1 MQNKRRKKKIIIKGF
16 VSFIL
21 LALLMAIIELTE
33 ITFDVG
39 WFRNIDVWFN
49 DFFVNTFV
57 FFLMSTLMSKIKNEY
72 LNFGISYVI
81 SVLIGN
87 FIQLDSSNL
96 NVTPRLIILI
106 VLNILMLIV
115 WGWSGYN
122 RGKRKAQKEIRASEQ
137 EYVQTV
143 LQMDNRARSE
153 LYNLSRFIKKH
164 PKECATIDKFGIDFV
179 MTFIED
185 DKIIRKAMKE

>member
-1 MQNKRRKKKIIIKGF
+1 MSHNICTDSSPVTLTQRMTGSPDWTSLSASCLRRRMHNKQ
-16 VSFIL
+16 L
-21 LALLMAIIELTE
+21 
-33 ITFDVG
+33 
-39 WFRNIDVWFN
+39 
-49 DFFVNTFV
+49 
-57 FFLMSTLMSKIKNEY
+57 SKIKNEY

-96 NVTPRLIILI
+96 NVTPRMIILI